1 MDRREMNAE
10 NFEIKVYPESRHNMI
25 RSRKPYAAQQDG
37 VVLNWTARLSRLII
51 AVPFLYAGITKLFD
65 PKSFAVVIDGYG
77 LLPEFLVLPAAIALP
92 ALEIIAAA
100 GLLFNIRICLHA
112 VAVLLVFFIGVL
124 GYGIRLGLDVDCG
137 CFGPNDPEQAYHG
150 LRGAL
155 FRDIGLL
162 VPIFYLFWFQWWM
175 SRKKTMPS
183 C

>member
-10 NFEIKVYPESRHNMI
+10 SFEIKAYPESRHNMT
-25 RSRKPYAAQQDG
+25 RSRKPYAAKQDG
-37 VVLNWTARLSRLII
+37 VVLTWTARLSRLII
-51 AVPFLYAGITKLFD
+51 AVPFFYAGITKLFD

-77 LLPEFLVLPAAIALP
+77 LLPEFLVLPVAIALP

-100 GLLFNIRICLHA
+100 GLLFNIRICLYA

-124 GYGIRLGLDVDCG
+124 AYGIRLGLDVDCG
-137 CFGPNDPEQAYHG
+137 CFGPDDPEQAYHG

-162 VPIFYLFWFQWWM
+162 VPILYLFWFQWWM
-175 SRKKTMPS
+175 GRKKTVPS